1 MPGWLRNRTRPDMR
15 TSISER
21 LPNRRPSPFR
31 FKLTRSSVVR
41 MSRRRRD
48 DVRIVE
54 QNVGPHAL
62 ACAWGNEMNDQQVHL
77 AFGES
82 LEGVRALSI
91 FNVYSDKAVP
101 FGTFD
106 RKRLIGVVRTS
117 VPPLSRTF
125 HTSLWWAA
133 P

>member
-1 MPGWLRNRTRPDMR
+1 
-15 TSISER
+15 
-21 LPNRRPSPFR
+21 
-31 FKLTRSSVVR
+31 

-82 LEGVRALSI
+82 LEGLRAFRRFST
-91 FNVYSDKAVP
+91 FSDKSGSFRA
-101 FGTFD
+101 FD
-106 RKRLIGVVRTS
+106 TEHLIGAVRITHPHSTLSDLPKMYAPTS
-117 VPPLSRTF
+117 
-125 HTSLWWAA
+125 A